1 MFSFKRFIAVT
12 TLGALVGLNGGGILL
27 AYSEAGLAEGESC
40 SRSCCNLGKAGVA
53 YASSCCR
60 LRCHEDT
67 GESNSEPAREQISLK
82 KADTRGV
89 LLRTLSNLL
98 LVTHTGRLSSDQDNH
113 VPDDGHPDLHVKH
126 SVFLV

>member
-1 MFSFKRFIAVT
+1 MFSFKRFIAVA
-12 TLGALVGLNGGGILL
+12 TLVALVGLNGGGILL
-27 AYSEAGLAEGESC
+27 AYSEAGLPNEARC
-40 SRSCCNLGKAGVA
+40 SQPCCNLGKAGAA

-67 GESNSEPAREQISLK
+67 SESNSEPAREPISLK

-89 LLRTLSNLL
+89 LLRTLSNPL
-98 LVTHTGRLSSDQDNH
+98 LVTHTGRLSPDQDNH